1 MAIVCVSCN
10 ELWAFLSWLSLSRY
24 LHVIIT
30 KNATTT
36 RRVDCL
42 LFIIVATK
50 AVTPRVHTSA
60 NFSPTYMNHSQ
71 LQAYQPV
78 KSQTPVRLV
87 THVIIRYSLKTRNLY
102 GDDYTSH

>member
-78 KSQTPVRLV
+78 KSQIPVRSI
-87 THVIIRYSLKTRNLY
+87 THIMIRYNKHKKSLR
-102 GDDYTSH
+102 